1 MLMLIEI
8 CEVNVLTIL
17 LLNHFHKTN
26 ILRVIQMCVR
36 VRIEF
41 VGFISTQSSQKFEIS
56 RNFIQH
62 SMTTVIR
69 LCCCGCD
76 DSGDGVDC

>member
-26 ILRVIQMCVR
+26 ILRVIRMCVR
-36 VRIEF
+36 V
-41 VGFISTQSSQKFEIS
+41 K
-56 RNFIQH
+56 N
-62 SMTTVIR
+62 
-69 LCCCGCD
+69 
-76 DSGDGVDC
+76 